1 MATTARASLVHHDQA
16 AIGHD
21 GDEFVLEPGVT
32 GTRFFIC
39 WIHSLFLLQPFSFLL
54 PSSFDLMNFFHFCW
68 KRCPDLLEPAG
79 GCASRF
85 TPHRRKLH
93 PVARRAASNVGQ
105 TPGVATMYAGATTG
119 DRGCCKREWP
129 FLLMRLFLVNQIFVF
144 FAGTDE
150 FLCWNRYNFL
160 LHRLQ
165 SSQMF
170 HVIFAG
176 T

>member
-1 MATTARASLVHHDQA
+1 MTKLQSATAATSLCWSRRV
-16 AIGHD
+16 G
-21 GDEFVLEPGVT
+21 

-93 PVARRAASNVGQ
+93 PVGRRAASNVVQ

-119 DRGCCKREWP
+119 DQGSCKKGVAVFADVFS
-129 FLLMRLFLVNQIFVF
+129 FLQNQNFV
-144 FAGTDE
+144 FAGTDVL
-150 FLCWNRYNFL
+150 FCWNRCNFL
-160 LHRLQ
+160 LHRL
-165 SSQMF
+165 
-170 HVIFAG
+170 
-176 T
+176 